1 MTIRATK
8 TLRDL
13 VPDVLA
19 VPAYQRVWRSSLLYY
34 HAYHFEIITAG
45 WVVLTDS
52 VEHVVGG

>member
-1 MTIRATK
+1 MERMGGEAMGRASMTVRATR

-34 HAYHFEIITAG
+34 HAYHFEIITA
-45 WVVLTDS
+45 D
-52 VEHVVGG
+52 